1 MEVQEIKT
9 FDDIVLAYKKGQL
22 LRNRLAY
29 TLWNIVG
36 FIRDE
41 EGKNKVHICCLSAD
55 AEYFLTPESIIDD
68 YDILIS
74 VNTYQKLNKVST
86 NYIKQ
91 NNKEDKMED
100 FVKRMI
106 VEHKELCERIDKLDA
121 FVHNV
126 DTPKNVHPVEYA
138 NLCIQ
143 LRGMKMYEDALR
155 ARLHNQG
162 VEVDGD
168 NYYATIKVEDEEESA
183 IDND

>member
-1 MEVQEIKT
+1 MELKEIKT
-9 FDDIVLAYKKGQL
+9 IHDVILAWNNRQYLIDNTGQVFAIECVQLIPNVGYKVMYQAGN
-22 LRNRLAY
+22 NRYAMTFNDEFCKAFKIILAINVDKEDF
-29 TLWNIVG
+29 T
-36 FIRDE
+36 
-41 EGKNKVHICCLSAD
+41 
-55 AEYFLTPESIIDD
+55 
-68 YDILIS
+68 
-74 VNTYQKLNKVST
+74 ST

>member
-1 MEVQEIKT
+1 MVVREIKSIHDVILAWNNKRPIIDT
-9 FDDIVLAYKKGQL
+9 NNLVHIIKGVKLIPNVGYKIFYKNGHGDYTELFGDRFQKRFKIVL
-22 LRNRLAY
+22 
-29 TLWNIVG
+29 TT
-36 FIRDE
+36 E
-41 EGKNKVHICCLSAD
+41 
-55 AEYFLTPESIIDD
+55 
-68 YDILIS
+68 DI
-74 VNTYQKLNKVST
+74 
-86 NYIKQ
+86 
-91 NNKEDKMED
+91 NKEDKMED

-121 FVHNV
+121 FVHNL

>member
-9 FDDIVLAYKKGQL
+9 LHDIVLAYHKKQKLMDKEGK
-22 LRNRLAY
+22 Y
-29 TLWNIVG
+29 YNIVSV
-36 FIRDE
+36 E
-41 EGKNKVHICCLSAD
+41 EEKTESGYNYYITLERGNSKFPLLLENVVNNFRIVVLPDKNK
-55 AEYFLTPESIIDD
+55 
-68 YDILIS
+68 
-74 VNTYQKLNKVST
+74 N
-86 NYIKQ
+86 
-91 NNKEDKMED
+91 MED

-121 FVHNV
+121 FVHNI

-155 ARLHNQG
+155 AILHNQG